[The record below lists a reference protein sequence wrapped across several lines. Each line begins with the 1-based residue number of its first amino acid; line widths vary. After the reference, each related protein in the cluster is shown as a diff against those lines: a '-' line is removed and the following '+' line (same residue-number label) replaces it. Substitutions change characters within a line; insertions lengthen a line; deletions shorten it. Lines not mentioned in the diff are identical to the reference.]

1 MDFCLMIEGQ
11 EDVTWDGWVALARG
25 CEEHGIGWLFR
36 SDHYYSVD
44 DRGERGA
51 LDAWGTIAG
60 LSAVTERLRFGTL
73 VSPASFR
80 HPSVL
85 AKAVVTA
92 DHISGGR
99 IELGMGTGW
108 WEREHEAYGFPFA
121 PLGERMQVLEEQVEI
136 VCRELGDERFSFSGR
151 HYELR
156 DLDARPKPVQRPR
169 PPLLI
174 GGNAGPRSAR
184 LAARWADEYNTV
196 YPTPDDV
203 RERRANVERACAD
216 AGRDPLRFSA
226 MTGFVIGRDR
236 AEVEDRARRLAE
248 WRGEDGSD
256 PAGFLAA
263 LPDAWIVGTVDEA
276 AAQLRGLAD
285 AGLDRVM
292 LQHHLHDDLDAVAL
306 IGGELARAVG

>member
-1 MDFCLMIEGQ
+1 MDLCLMIEGQ
-11 EDVTWDGWVALARG
+11 EDVTWAGWVALARA
-25 CEEHGIGWLFR
+25 CEENGIGWLFR

-51 LDAWGTIAG
+51 LDAWATIAG
-60 LSAVTERLRFGTL
+60 LAAVTERLRFGTL

-85 AKAVVTA
+85 AKGVVTA

-99 IELGMGTGW
+99 VELGMGTGW
-108 WEREHEAYGFPFA
+108 WEREHEAYGF
-121 PLGERMQVLEEQVEI
+121 E
-136 VCRELGDERFSFSGR
+136 ERFSFSGR
-151 HYELR
+151 HYSLR
-156 DLDARPKPVQRPR
+156 DLDALPKPVQRPR

-174 GGNAGPRSAR
+174 GGMAGPRSAR

-203 RERRANVERACAD
+203 RSRRANVARACEE
-216 AGRDPLRFSA
+216 AGREPLRFSA
-226 MTGFVIGRDR
+226 MTGFVLGRDR
-236 AEVEDRARRLAE
+236 GEVSDRARRLAE
-248 WRGEDGSD
+248 WQGEDARD
-256 PAGFLAA
+256 VEGFLGG
-263 LPDAWIVGTVDEA
+263 LPDAWIIGTVDEA
-276 AAQLRGLAD
+276 AEQLRALAD

-306 IGGELARAVG
+306 IGRDLAAAVG

>member
-1 MDFCLMIEGQ
+1 MDLCLMIEGQ
-11 EDVTWDGWVALARG
+11 EDVTWEGWVALANA
-25 CEEHGIGWLFR
+25 CEENGIGWLFR

-151 HYELR
+151 HYGLR
-156 DLDARPKPVQRPR
+156 DLDALPKPGRCTRPAPPPPRRGSSAATPARGR
-169 PPLLI
+169 PGWPR
-174 GGNAGPRSAR
+174 GGPTS
-184 LAARWADEYNTV
+184 
-196 YPTPDDV
+196 PTPST
-203 RERRANVERACAD
+203 RRPTASV
-216 AGRDPLRFSA
+216 G
-226 MTGFVIGRDR
+226 GG
-236 AEVEDRARRLAE
+236 
-248 WRGEDGSD
+248 
-256 PAGFLAA
+256 PA
-263 LPDAWIVGTVDEA
+263 
-276 AAQLRGLAD
+276 
-285 AGLDRVM
+285 
-292 LQHHLHDDLDAVAL
+292 
-306 IGGELARAVG
+306 

>member
-1 MDFCLMIEGQ
+1 MDLCLMIEGQ
-11 EDVTWDGWVALARG
+11 EDVTWDGWLALAG
-25 CEEHGIGWLFR
+25 ACEENGIGWLFR

-51 LDAWGTIAG
+51 LDAWATIAG
-60 LSAVTERLRFGTL
+60 LAAVTERLRFGTL

-85 AKAVVTA
+85 AKDVVTA

-99 IELGMGTGW
+99 VELGMGTGW

-121 PLGERMQVLEEQVEI
+121 PMGERMEALSEQVEI
-136 VCRELGDERFSFSGR
+136 VCRQFGDEPFSFSGR
-151 HYELR
+151 HYALR
-156 DLDARPKPVQRPR
+156 DLDALPKPVQRPR

-174 GGNAGPRSAR
+174 GGLAGPRSAR
-184 LAARWADEYNTV
+184 LAARWADEYNTI

-203 RERRANVERACAD
+203 RSRRANVERACEE
-216 AGRDPLRFSA
+216 AGREPLRFSA
-226 MTGFVIGRDR
+226 MTGFVLGRDR
-236 AEVEDRARRLAE
+236 GEVADRARRLAE
-248 WRGEDGSD
+248 WQGEDASD
-256 PAGFLAA
+256 VEGFLAG
-263 LPDAWIVGTVDEA
+263 LPDAWIIGTVDEA
-276 AAQLRGLAD
+276 AEQLHALAD

-306 IGGELARAVG
+306 IGGDLARAAG